1 MLRRLALT
9 AVASLAVL
17 SAAAPVAT
25 AGTGPLPLLPVPL
38 PLPSALQGDGGTE
51 GTQLRVTVSDS
62 GDREADGVYEL
73 RCLPAGGTHPVA
85 QQACDR
91 LAELAQSTDRN
102 AGADPFRPVPAD
114 TMCTQQFG
122 GSATARVTGTWRG
135 QHVDASFDRTNG
147 CEIARWNTLRPVL
160 PNVR

>member
-17 SAAAPVAT
+17 SAAAPAT
-25 AGTGPLPLLPVPL
+25 TAATGPVPLLTLPL
-38 PLPSALQGDGGTE
+38 PLPSALQGDDGSAQTR
-51 GTQLRVTVSDS
+51 LRVTVSGS

-91 LAELAQSTDRN
+91 LAELAQSTDRDGGTN
-102 AGADPFRPVPAD
+102 PFRPVPAD
-114 TMCTQQFG
+114 AMCTQQFG

-135 QHVDASFDRTNG
+135 QHVDAPFDRTNG

>member
-9 AVASLAVL
+9 AVASFAVL
-17 SAAAPVAT
+17 SAAAPAAT
-25 AGTGPLPLLPVPL
+25 AATGPLPLLSLPL
-38 PLPSALQGDGGTE
+38 PLPSALQGDDGTAK
-51 GTQLRVTVSDS
+51 TRLTVTVSDS

-73 RCLPAGGTHPVA
+73 RCLPAGGSHPVA

-91 LAELAQSTDRN
+91 LAELARPTDRE
-102 AGADPFRPVPAD
+102 AGTDPFRPVPAD
-114 TMCTQQFG
+114 AMCTQQFG
-122 GSATARVTGTWRG
+122 GSATARVTGIWQG